1 MKLRQNS
8 SLGLD
13 LPNEAAEREERRSFL
28 LLTTNCS
35 LPYLGH

>member
-13 LPNEAAEREERRSFL
+13 LPNEAAERGNEVLS
-28 LLTTNCS
+28 TSNN
-35 LPYLGH
+35 